1 MYSKKSILSAITALL
16 AIVFAVSSC
25 SKSDGDIT
33 FTANSSTNFTVS
45 TTTYSGHYAP
55 RHVLA
60 IWVENS
66 SGTFVK
72 TLVLNAAARKQY
84 LTNWIKASAQ
94 NTTDASTG
102 ATLNAH
108 SSHSVTW
115 NLKDKSGTTVSNG
128 SYKLC
133 VEYTEDNATGKCSRF
148 DFTVGSSSAVKQ
160 SASQSGITVNY

>member
-1 MYSKKSILSAITALL
+1 ML